1 MATRS
6 TSLAPS
12 LRIAQV
18 ETFASNASVFV
29 RVTTESGLTGVGEST
44 AFAFPLAVVE
54 VVKALTPYLI
64 GQDGLD
70 VEAHWLRMY
79 RALGWRGITL
89 GGAISAIDQ
98 ALWDLR
104 GKRYEEPVWQLLGG
118 RSRTGVR
125 AMKVIM
131 TGTTDE
137 VVAEALAAQSAGFTA
152 IKVLLHQHEHHLMR
166 HAERIQDLVDRVGA
180 VRDAVGTRMDI
191 GVELHRNMQP
201 GNSIALITELARFR
215 PLFVEDPV
223 PPDSSLALG
232 EVSAKVTTPMAAGER
247 NTTIYE
253 FREYIDSAGL
263 SFVRPDIGIAGG
275 FTHMRKICA
284 MAEAHHMGVIPHCVP
299 SGPVATMAHVH
310 LGISVP
316 NWEVQEHVEQ
326 DVEPIRSMVDRI
338 TPLVDGYL
346 LPFDAPGL
354 GMELNDSALV
364 GAPVAVFPV
373 SPDLREDGSVAL
385 R

>member
-1 MATRS
+1 VP
-6 TSLAPS
+6 PS
-12 LRIAQV
+12 MRICQV
-18 ETFASNASVFV
+18 ETFAAYNSVFV
-29 RVTTESGLTGVGEST
+29 RLTTESGHVGIGEST

-54 VVKALTPYLI
+54 VVNSLRDYLV
-64 GQDGLD
+64 GADAMD
-70 VEAHWLRMY
+70 VEAHWLRIY

-104 GKRYEEPVWQLLGG
+104 GRRFDEPVWQLLGG
-118 RSRTGVR
+118 RSRRGVR
-125 AMKVIM
+125 AMKVVP
-131 TGTTDE
+131 TGTTEE
-137 VVAEALAAQSAGFTA
+137 VIAGAVAAQNVGYTA
-152 IKVLLHQHEHHLMR
+152 IKVLLFQHEHHTMR
-166 HAERIQDLVDRVGA
+166 HAERIADLVERFAA
-180 VRDAVGTRMDI
+180 VRDAVGNRMDI
-191 GVELHRNMQP
+191 GVELHRNLQP
-201 GNSIALITELARFR
+201 GNSIALINELTRFR

-223 PPDSSLALG
+223 PPDSALALA
-232 EVSAKVTTPMAAGER
+232 EVSAKTTVPMAAGER

-253 FREYIDSAGL
+253 FREYIEQAGL

-284 MAEAHHMGVIPHCVP
+284 MAEAHHQGVIPHCVP

-310 LGISVP
+310 LGITTP

-326 DVEPIRSMVDRI
+326 DTAPQVTMVDRI

-346 LPFDAPGL
+346 LPFEAPGL
-354 GMELNDSALV
+354 GMSLNDAVLTA
-364 GAPVAVFPV
+364 APVSVFPV
-373 SPDLREDGSVAL
+373 SPDLREDGSVAI

>member
-1 MATRS
+1 MAES
-6 TSLAPS
+6 M
-12 LRIAQV
+12 RIAQV
-18 ETFASNASVFV
+18 ETFASNTSVFV
-29 RVTTESGLTGVGEST
+29 RLTTESGLTGIGEST

-54 VVKALTPYLI
+54 VVKALSGYLV
-64 GQDGLD
+64 GVDGMD
-70 VEAHWLRMY
+70 VEAHWLQMY

-104 GKRYEEPVWQLLGG
+104 GKRFEEPVWQLLGG

-125 AMKVIM
+125 AMKVVQ

-137 VVAEALAAQSAGFTA
+137 VVAASVAAQDAGYTA
-152 IKVLLHQHEHHLMR
+152 IKVLLFQHEHHGMR
-166 HAERIQDLVDRVGA
+166 HAERTADLVERFGA
-180 VRDAVGTRMDI
+180 IRDAVGDRMDI
-191 GVELHRNMQP
+191 GIELHRNMQP
-201 GNSIALITELARFR
+201 GNSVALITELAKYR
-215 PLFVEDPV
+215 PLFVEDPI
-223 PPDSSLALG
+223 PPDSSIAFG
-232 EVSAKVTTPMAAGER
+232 EVSAKVAVPMAAGER

-253 FREYIDSAGL
+253 FREYIENAGI
-263 SFVRPDIGIAGG
+263 SFIRPDVGIAGG
-275 FTHMRKICA
+275 FTHVRKICA

-310 LGISVP
+310 LGITVP

-326 DVEPIRSMVDRI
+326 DVEPILSMVDRI

-346 LPFDAPGL
+346 YPFDSPGL
-354 GMELNDSALV
+354 GMALNDAALE
-364 GAPVAVFPV
+364 GAPVTVFPI
-373 SPDLREDGSVAL
+373 SSALREDGSVAY

>member
-1 MATRS
+1 M
-6 TSLAPS
+6 
-12 LRIAQV
+12 RIAQV
-18 ETFASNASVFV
+18 ETFVSNTSVFV
-29 RVTTESGLTGVGEST
+29 RLTTESGLIGIGEST

-54 VVKALTPYLI
+54 VVRALSGYLV
-64 GQDGLD
+64 GVDGMN

-104 GKRYEEPVWQLLGG
+104 GKRFEEPVWQLLGG

-125 AMKVIM
+125 AMKVVP
-131 TGTTDE
+131 TGTTEE
-137 VVAEALAAQSAGFTA
+137 VVAASVAAQDAGYTA
-152 IKVLLHQHEHHLMR
+152 IKVLLFQHEHHGMR
-166 HAERIQDLVDRVGA
+166 HAERITDLVDRFRA
-180 VRDAVGTRMDI
+180 VRDAVGDRMDI
-191 GVELHRNMQP
+191 GIELHRNMQP
-201 GNSIALITELARFR
+201 GNSIALISELAKYR

-223 PPDSSLALG
+223 PPDSALAFG
-232 EVSAKVTTPMAAGER
+232 EVSAKATVPMAAGER

-253 FREYIDSAGL
+253 FREYIEHAGI
-263 SFVRPDIGIAGG
+263 SFVRPDVGIAGG
-275 FTHMRKICA
+275 FTHVRKICA
-284 MAEAHHMGVIPHCVP
+284 MAEAHHQGIIPHCVP

-310 LGISVP
+310 LGITVP

-326 DVEPIRSMVDRI
+326 DVAPFKTMVDRI

-346 LPFDAPGL
+346 YPFEAPGL
-354 GMELNDSALV
+354 GMALNDTALV
-364 GAPVAVFPV
+364 SAPVGVFPIA
-373 SPDLREDGSVAL
+373 PDLREDGSVAL

>member
-1 MATRS
+1 M
-6 TSLAPS
+6 
-12 LRIAQV
+12 RIAQV
-18 ETFASNASVFV
+18 ETFASNTSVFV
-29 RVTTESGLTGVGEST
+29 RLTTESGLTGIGEST

-54 VVKALTPYLI
+54 VVKTLSDYLV
-64 GQDGLD
+64 GADGME

-104 GKRYEEPVWQLLGG
+104 GKRFEEPVWQLLGG
-118 RSRTGVR
+118 RSRRGVR
-125 AMKVIM
+125 AMKVVQ

-137 VVAEALAAQSAGFTA
+137 VVAASVAAQDAGYTA
-152 IKVLLHQHEHHLMR
+152 IKVLLFQHEHHGMR
-166 HAERIQDLVDRVGA
+166 HAERIADLVERFGA
-180 VRDAVGTRMDI
+180 IRDAVGDRMDVGI
-191 GVELHRNMQP
+191 ELHRNMQP
-201 GNSIALITELARFR
+201 GNSVALITELAKYR
-215 PLFVEDPV
+215 PLFVEDPI
-223 PPDSSLALG
+223 PPDSSIAFG
-232 EVSAKVTTPMAAGER
+232 EVSAKVTVPMAAGER

-253 FREYIDSAGL
+253 FREYIEHAGI
-263 SFVRPDIGIAGG
+263 SFIRPDVGIAGG
-275 FTHMRKICA
+275 FTHVRKICA

-310 LGISVP
+310 LGITIP

-326 DVEPIRSMVDRI
+326 NVEPVVSMVDRI

-346 LPFDAPGL
+346 YPFDAPGL
-354 GMELNDSALV
+354 GMTLNDAALV
-364 GAPVAVFPV
+364 GAPVGVFAI
-373 SPDLREDGSVAL
+373 SPALREDGSVAY